1 MPGSMTV
8 RHRPSPNANDRRT
21 AVSMLVLHYTGMRDA
36 AVALER
42 LVDPS
47 SGVSA
52 HWLVDEDGEV
62 TSLVPEARRAWHAG
76 AARWQGIRDVNSASV
91 GIEIVNP
98 GHAGGLPAFPARQM
112 DAVAELSRDV
122 LARHG
127 IRQRH
132 VLGHSDVAPLR
143 KQDPGELF
151 DWRWLANQ
159 GVGLWPPPQP
169 PAAMTL
175 GEGHSGCAVLHLQEG
190 LASFGYAVAAD
201 GVYGA
206 ETAAVVTA
214 FQRHFRPARVDGV
227 ADGETVARLSAL
239 IDAAH

>member
-21 AVSMLVLHYTGMRDA
+21 AVSMLVLHYTGMQDA
-36 AVALER
+36 EAALQR

-76 AARWQGIRDVNSASV
+76 AACWQGVRDVNGASV

-98 GHAGGLPAFPARQM
+98 GHAGGLPPFPARQM
-112 DAVAELSRDV
+112 DAVAALSRDV

-151 DWRWLANQ
+151 DWRWLASQ
-159 GVGLWPPPQP
+159 GVGLWPPPRP
-169 PAAMTL
+169 PAATTL
-175 GEGHSGCAVLHLQEG
+175 GEGDRSCAVQRLQEG
-190 LASFGYAVAAD
+190 LASFGYAVAPD
-201 GVYGA
+201 GDYGA
-206 ETAAVVTA
+206 VTVAVVTA

-227 ADGETVARLSAL
+227 ADGETAARLAAL
-239 IDAAH
+239 VDALH